1 MADTFTAPQA
11 VADNARRALE
21 VRASKPESQR
31 GMTPVGLAR
40 ANQLANREPVSLETI
55 RRMVAYFDRH
65 EVDKEGATWD
75 EQGKGWQAW
84 YGWGGDEGRAWA
96 RRILEENSMETKAS
110 RRHSESDMETLRT
123 AAHHVKATMKALRA
137 VGYDGIK
144 PKSVKAIDESVI
156 LNERQVV
163 MYDMYESIVEEYG
176 VFDRGIGANGAHYVS
191 AENNPFKAEGMACKN
206 CVFYLA
212 NRCELVDGE
221 IEEDALCKL
230 WIIPEASMVI
240 EAPVEEEEMEE
251 DEVVAEEEAVS
262 EAEPIEEAVA
272 TMQPSEDEDMKS
284 ASLDGNAIMDA
295 EAVKKFARRLL
306 GVK

>member
-1 MADTFTAPQA
+1 
-11 VADNARRALE
+11 
-21 VRASKPESQR
+21 
-31 GMTPVGLAR
+31 
-40 ANQLANREPVSLETI
+40 
-55 RRMVAYFDRH
+55 
-65 EVDKEGATWD
+65 
-75 EQGKGWQAW
+75 
-84 YGWGGDEGRAWA
+84 
-96 RRILEENSMETKAS
+96 
-110 RRHSESDMETLRT
+110 
-123 AAHHVKATMKALRA
+123 
-137 VGYDGIK
+137 
-144 PKSVKAIDESVI
+144 
-156 LNERQVV
+156 
-163 MYDMYESIVEEYG
+163 MYESIVEEYG

-191 AENNPFKAEGMACKN
+191 AENNPFKSEGMACKN

-251 DEVVAEEEAVS
+251 DEVVAEAEAVS
-262 EAEPIEEAVA
+262 EAEPIEEEAMA
-272 TMQPSEDEDMKS
+272 SAHNDDEDMKS